1 MDRRLFLGGLAA
13 AAAAPLFPAVA
24 ALPVPASKQL
34 LFDVLRNGKRVGTHR
49 LRFEPTADGLKVLI
63 DVAMKIGIGPIT
75 LFNYKHNATELWRGT
90 EWQSVE
96 ALTVQNGKRLVVTA
110 QRTPTGVDVDGP
122 KGKFTAPA
130 NTTAATHWNR
140 RMLDGPFLNTQTGEV
155 QKPKIARMGEATI
168 ATRAGPIRAE
178 RFAMT
183 GEVELETFYDASP
196 SWAGLR
202 FKGPDGSAFTYQRA

>member
-13 AAAAPLFPAVA
+13 AAASPLFPALA
-24 ALPVPASKQL
+24 ALPIPASKQL
-34 LFDVLRNGKRVGTHR
+34 LFDVLRNGKKVGAHR
-49 LRFEPTADGLKVLI
+49 LRFEPTADGLKVLV
-63 DVAMKIGIGPIT
+63 DVAMKIGFGPIT
-75 LFNYKHNATELWRGT
+75 LFNYKHNATELWRGD

-96 ALTVQNGKRLVVTA
+96 ALTVQNGKRMIVTA
-110 QRTPTGVDVDGP
+110 RRTPTGVTVDGP
-122 KGKFTAPA
+122 KGKLTAPV

-168 ATRAGPIRAE
+168 PSRGGPIRAE

-183 GEVELETFYDASP
+183 GEVELDTFYDAGP
-196 SWAGLR
+196 TWAGLK

>member
-13 AAAAPLFPAVA
+13 AAAAPLFPAFA

-34 LFDVLRNGKRVGTHR
+34 LFDVLRNGKRVGAHR
-49 LRFEPTADGLKVLI
+49 LRFEPTADGLKVLV
-63 DVAMKIGIGPIT
+63 DVTMKIGFGPIT
-75 LFNYKHNATELWRGT
+75 LFNYQHNATELWRGD

-96 ALTVQNGKRLVVTA
+96 ALTVQNGKRMVVKA
-110 QRTPTGVDVDGP
+110 SRNNTGVAVEGP
-122 KGKFTAPA
+122 KGKFTAPVD
-130 NTTAATHWNR
+130 TMAATHWNR

-155 QKPKIARMGEATI
+155 QKPKIARMGEAVIPARGGT
-168 ATRAGPIRAE
+168 IRAE

-183 GEVELETFYDASP
+183 GEVELDTFYDAGP
-196 SWAGLR
+196 TWAGLK